1 MDLRRGSQAAV
12 EAVLKFLE
20 ANKRAITT
28 SEEIAQV
35 ATISANGD
43 EHVGSLI
50 AQAME
55 KVGKEGVIT
64 VKEGKT
70 IEDEIEVTEGMRF
83 DRGYISPYFVTDVK
97 SQRVDF
103 EKPLIL
109 LSEKKISLIQ
119 DILPALETAA
129 QARRPLLIVA
139 EDIDGEALA
148 ACILNKLRGQLQV
161 AAVKAPGFGDNRKS
175 ILGDLA
181 ILTGSTVFTDELDI
195 KLEKLSAD
203 MLGTTG
209 SVTITKEDT
218 ILLNGAGEKTLI
230 QERCEQIRSA
240 MSDSATSDYDRT
252 KLQERLAKLSGG
264 VAVIRVGGSS
274 EVEVGEKKDRYD
286 DALNATRAAVEEG
299 IVPGGGTALLK
310 ASQILG
316 DVAHDNLFDRK
327 LGINIIRQALT
338 KPARTIAENAGE
350 EGSVVVG
357 QLLEKYSGDF
367 EMGFDASKGEYVNM
381 IQAGILDP
389 LKIVKN
395 SLVNASGVASL
406 LFTTE
411 ACIVDAPED
420 KGPGGAGGMGG
431 GMPGGGMGGMGGMF

>member
-1 MDLRRGSQAAV
+1 M
-12 EAVLKFLE
+12 
-20 ANKRAITT
+20 
-28 SEEIAQV
+28 
-35 ATISANGD
+35 
-43 EHVGSLI
+43 
-50 AQAME
+50 
-55 KVGKEGVIT
+55 
-64 VKEGKT
+64 
-70 IEDEIEVTEGMRF
+70 
-83 DRGYISPYFVTDVK
+83 
-97 SQRVDF
+97 
-103 EKPLIL
+103 
-109 LSEKKISLIQ
+109 
-119 DILPALETAA
+119 
-129 QARRPLLIVA
+129 
-139 EDIDGEALA
+139 
-148 ACILNKLRGQLQV
+148 
-161 AAVKAPGFGDNRKS
+161 
-175 ILGDLA
+175 
-181 ILTGSTVFTDELDI
+181 
-195 KLEKLSAD
+195 
-203 MLGTTG
+203 
-209 SVTITKEDT
+209 
-218 ILLNGAGEKTLI
+218 
-230 QERCEQIRSA
+230 
-240 MSDSATSDYDRT
+240 
-252 KLQERLAKLSGG
+252 
-264 VAVIRVGGSS
+264 
-274 EVEVGEKKDRYD
+274 
-286 DALNATRAAVEEG
+286 
-299 IVPGGGTALLK
+299 PGGGTALLK